1 MLEKL
6 FGSNTRVKILKLF
19 LLHPEEKYY
28 IRQLARDLKSQ
39 VNSIRRELDNLEN
52 FGLLVSNLSADA
64 NNSATKEAEAKQ
76 NLEKLFRGEIVVAS
90 PKAIE
95 PASPSGGEKK
105 YYQANKSFVLFEE
118 IKALIMKSQVLYEKD
133 FIKKLNKIGTP
144 KLFILTGIFV
154 NRPSLPVDML
164 IVGKVDK
171 SRLLKVVKDLEKEM
185 GREINFTLMDVKEFK
200 YRKDITD
207 IFLYSILDGDKV
219 IVVDEFGIS

>member
-19 LLHPEEKYY
+19 LLHPEERYY

-52 FGLLVSNLSADA
+52 FGLLISNLSAEVD
-64 NNSATKEAEAKQ
+64 NSAIEEAEAKK
-76 NLEKLFRGEIVVAS
+76 NLEKLFRGEIVVSS
-90 PKAIE
+90 PKAVDSV
-95 PASPSGGEKK
+95 SPSGGEKK
-105 YYQANKSFVLFEE
+105 YYQANKNFVLFEE
-118 IKALIMKSQVLYEKD
+118 IKALILKSQVLYEKD

-164 IVGKVDK
+164 IVGKVNK
-171 SRLLKVVKDLEKEM
+171 SRLIKVVKDLGKEM
-185 GREINFTLMDVKEFK
+185 NREINFTLMDVKEFK

>member
-19 LLHPEEKYY
+19 LLHPEERYY

-52 FGLLVSNLSADA
+52 FGLLISNLSAEVD
-64 NNSATKEAEAKQ
+64 NSAIEEAEAKK
-76 NLEKLFRGEIVVAS
+76 NLEKLFRGEIVVSS
-90 PKAIE
+90 PKAVDSV
-95 PASPSGGEKK
+95 SPCGGEKK
-105 YYQANKSFVLFEE
+105 YYQANKNFVLFEE
-118 IKALIMKSQVLYEKD
+118 IKALILKSQVLYEKD

-164 IVGKVDK
+164 IVGKVNK
-171 SRLLKVVKDLEKEM
+171 SRLIKVVKDLGKEM
-185 GREINFTLMDVKEFK
+185 NREINFTLMDVKEFK